1 MRYLRN
7 VRFAKVRDA
16 LLRAEPEESVTVI
29 AMACGF
35 THMSRFA
42 LEYRHRFGERPSA
55 TLRRE
60 RRGRENVR
68 GRMLVGSAAALV
80 QGLHGSATH
89 GRHRVRQPAPTDLPA
104 PAPLHIASPSHPLR

>member
-7 VRFAKVRDA
+7 ARFAKVRDA

-42 LEYRHRFGERPSA
+42 VEYRHRFGERPSD
-55 TLRRE
+55 TLRRQ
-60 RRGRENVR
+60 RRGQENVR
-68 GRMLVGSAAALV
+68 GGVPVGNAAALV
-80 QGLHGSATH
+80 QGPHGSATH
-89 GRHRVRQPAPTDLPA
+89 GHRESAAVEVRRRL
-104 PAPLHIASPSHPLR
+104 LHLAQHPSPSD